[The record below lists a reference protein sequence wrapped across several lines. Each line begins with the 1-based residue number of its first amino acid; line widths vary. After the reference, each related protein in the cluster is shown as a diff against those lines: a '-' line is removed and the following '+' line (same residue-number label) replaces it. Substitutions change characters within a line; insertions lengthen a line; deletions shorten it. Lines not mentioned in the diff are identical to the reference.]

1 MQTSKFEK
9 RTIIINEDGTSVV
22 LVAQAQSEDDL
33 NMALSELTQEIFE

>member
-1 MQTSKFEK
+1 MEINKFEK

-22 LVAQAQSEDDL
+22 LVASAQTQDDL